1 MAVELPLPTLPAQ
14 MRHGLLVSEGWED
27 YRLLDM
33 GRGRKLERFGP
44 YIVDR
49 PDAQAMG
56 PQQLPAETWLG
67 AHAVFDGDAEEG
79 EGRWRFFRRDIPSDF
94 PMSWDGLVFRGR
106 FTPFR
111 HLGVFPEQAAHWTWI
126 AERIAQAKRPFKVL
140 NLFGYTGLA
149 SLTAARA
156 GAQVTHVD
164 ASKKAVAYA
173 RENQA
178 LARLDDKPIRWLVE
192 DAVKFVEREI
202 RRGNRY
208 QGIILDPPK
217 FGRGPNGE
225 TWHLFEDLP
234 KHLADCVSVLDD
246 DAEFFV
252 LTAYAIRASFLA
264 FDDLARPLLGPRGGV
279 LSSGELAM
287 RVEGQDRLLSTSL
300 FVRWS
305 RM

>member
-1 MAVELPLPTLPAQ
+1 LAVELPLPTLTAQ
-14 MRHGLLVSEGWED
+14 TRHGLLVSEGWED

-33 GRGRKLERFGP
+33 GRGRKLERFGS

-49 PDAQAMG
+49 PEAQAMG
-56 PQQLPAETWLG
+56 PQHLSGDAWRS
-67 AHAVFDGDAEEG
+67 AHAIFDGDAEEG
-79 EGRWRFFRRDIPSDF
+79 EGRWRFTQRDIPDDF
-94 PMSWDGLVFRGR
+94 PMAWEGLVFHGR

-111 HLGVFPEQAAHWTWI
+111 HLGLFPEQAVHWAWL
-126 AERIAQAKRPFKVL
+126 AERLAHATRPIKIL

-149 SLTAARA
+149 SLVAARS

-164 ASKKAVAYA
+164 ASKKAITYA

-178 LARLDDKPIRWLVE
+178 LARLEDKPIRWIVE
-192 DAVKFVEREI
+192 DAVKFAEREI

-234 KHLADCVSVLDD
+234 KHLADCAALLAD
-246 DAEFFV
+246 DADFLV

-264 FDDLARPLLGPRGGV
+264 FHDLAQPLLSPRGGV

-287 RVEGQDRLLSTSL
+287 QVEGKDRLLSTSL

-305 RM
+305 RT